1 MVDKGLKVL
10 YLPHA
15 LLSKYGG
22 ISARISPTCN
32 LTNLYNYSQ
41 RSACVG
47 FPCNGL
53 AQSLD
58 LHYRYDAP
66 VTLIP
71 SMHRISSFKKGEQ
84 KLIRLEYSL
93 CIAYWMN
100 ENQVTKD
107 FLLIQ
112 CLPFFINLI
121 ESEKRY
127 KPKGEISTSV

>member
-1 MVDKGLKVL
+1 MQQPTYTTSLNAPL
-10 YLPHA
+10 C
-15 LLSKYGG
+15 G
-22 ISARISPTCN
+22 I
-32 LTNLYNYSQ
+32 
-41 RSACVG
+41 
-47 FPCNGL
+47 PCNGL

-71 SMHRISSFKKGEQ
+71 SCTAYLPLKKGRQ

-107 FLLIQ
+107 F
-112 CLPFFINLI
+112 
-121 ESEKRY
+121 Y
-127 KPKGEISTSV
+127 